1 MSAINVLPKNIADL
15 IAAGEVVERPA
26 SVVKE
31 LCENS
36 LDAGA
41 TNIVVEI
48 NNGGK
53 TYIRVTDNGRGIRRA
68 DVKKAFMSH
77 ATSKIN
83 TFADLDAIKTLG
95 FRGEALPSIAA
106 VSNTGVLTRT
116 EKENTGTR
124 FVIEGGQEKAF
135 DDAGCPSGTTISV
148 RNLFYNVPARMKFL
162 KKDVSEGN
170 AVASVCQR
178 LSISHPEIAVRFI
191 RDGKV
196 AFRTAGDGNLE
207 NVLASLFGREIRNTM
222 TKIEHTKGGISVNG
236 LVSLPH
242 HSKGSRAMQF
252 FFINGRTV
260 KSPLILSALEGAYKN
275 SIMTGKFPA
284 ATLFIEVPFEL
295 VDVNVHP
302 SKTEVRFQDDK
313 RVFDCVYYGV
323 KNAISEE
330 RSIKA
335 AFSPAA
341 AFIKPD
347 SYEKQLEMSAQQFSV
362 TKVYGAPATER
373 EDILRSPNP
382 RKIDKNEIE
391 IAIETPVLPIEIN
404 EKENTEDTSKI
415 DENPIDENSI
425 LKQDFSDLYIL
436 GEVYGV
442 YVLIKYK
449 DTFFIADK
457 HAAHERIIFN
467 SLKENKEGNMPQI
480 LLQSVMVTLSANE
493 YAAITENLPLLLDAG
508 YEITDFGEMSVAVK
522 TCPTSLVSEDI
533 GLVIS
538 EIASRLANGE
548 KEPIPEKLDWIYH
561 STACRAAVKS
571 GDKLSKDELYELMK
585 TVFSD
590 NNVRYCPHG
599 RPVVVEITKKELE
612 KLFMRT
618 G

>member
-31 LCENS
+31 LCENA

-53 TYIRVTDNGRGIRRA
+53 TYLRVTDNGKGIQKA

-77 ATSKIN
+77 ATSKIF
-83 TFADLDAIKTLG
+83 FASDLDSIKTLG

-106 VSNTGVLTRT
+106 VSNVDVLTRT
-116 EKENTGTR
+116 EKEHIGTR
-124 FVIEGGQEKAF
+124 FVIEGGEEKVF
-135 DDAGCPSGTTISV
+135 DDAGCPPGTTISV

-170 AVASVCQR
+170 AVGAVCQR
-178 LSISHPEIAVRFI
+178 LAISHPEIAIRFI

-196 AFRTAGDGNLE
+196 SFKTAGDGNLL
-207 NVLASLFGREIRNTM
+207 NVLASLFGKEIRNTM
-222 TKIEHTKGGISVNG
+222 TKVEYTAGGISVKG

-242 HSKGSRAMQF
+242 HSKGSRATQF
-252 FFINGRTV
+252 FFINGRTI
-260 KSPLILSALEGAYKN
+260 KSPIILSALEGAYKN
-275 SIMTGKFPA
+275 SITVGKFPA
-284 ATLFIEVPFEL
+284 AALFLEIPFEL

-323 KNAISEE
+323 KNAVSEE

-347 SYEKQLEMSAQQFSV
+347 TYDEQVKISSPQFSV
-362 TKVYGAPATER
+362 TKVYGAPVTEK
-373 EDILRSPNP
+373 ENVFENSVQIELTE
-382 RKIDKNEIE
+382 NEI
-391 IAIETPVLPIEIN
+391 PIEIN
-404 EKENTEDTSKI
+404 IEETAENTEQIVEK
-415 DENPIDENSI
+415 PIIE
-425 LKQDFSDLYIL
+425 KDFSDLYIL

-442 YVLIKYK
+442 YVLIKYN
-449 DTFFIADK
+449 DTFYIADK

-467 SLKENKEGNMPQI
+467 SLKNIQENMSQI
-480 LLQSVMVTLSANE
+480 LLQSVMVTLSAKE
-493 YAAITENLPLLLDAG
+493 YEAITENLPLLLKAG
-508 YEITDFGEMSVAVK
+508 YEITDFGEMSVVVK
-522 TCPTSLVSEDI
+522 SCPGSLLSEDI
-533 GLVIS
+533 EAVIS
-538 EIASRLANGE
+538 EIASRLSAGE

-571 GDKLSKDELYELMK
+571 GDRLSNAELYELMK

-590 NNVRYCPHG
+590 NSVRYCPHG
-599 RPVVVEITKKELE
+599 RPIVVEITKKELE
-612 KLFMRT
+612 KLFMRI

>member
-15 IAAGEVVERPA
+15 IAAGEVVERPS

-31 LCENS
+31 LCENA
-36 LDAGA
+36 LDADA
-41 TNIVVEI
+41 TSIVVEI

-53 TYIRVTDNGRGIRRA
+53 TYIRVTDNGRGIRKA

-77 ATSKIN
+77 ATSKISN
-83 TFADLDAIKTLG
+83 AADLDAIKTLG

-106 VSNTGVLTRT
+106 VSSVDVLTRT
-116 EKENTGTR
+116 GKEHIGAR
-124 FVIEGGQEKAF
+124 FVIEGGDEIVF
-135 DDAGCPSGTTISV
+135 DDAGCPPGTTVSV

-170 AVASVCQR
+170 AVGAVCQK
-178 LSISHPEIAVRFI
+178 LAISHPEIAVRFI

-222 TKIEHTKGGISVNG
+222 TKVEYTAGGISVKG

-242 HSKGSRAMQF
+242 HSKGSRASQF
-252 FFINGRTV
+252 FFINGRTI
-260 KSPLILSALEGAYKN
+260 KSPVILSALEGAYKN
-275 SIMTGKFPA
+275 SITAGKFPA
-284 ATLFIEVPFEL
+284 AALFIEIPFEL

-335 AFSPAA
+335 SFSPAA

-347 SYEKQLEMSAQQFSV
+347 TYEEQVKMGASQFTV
-362 TKVYGAPATER
+362 TKVYGAPVTKS
-373 EDILRSPNP
+373 EDILESPNSKEP
-382 RKIDKNEIE
+382 IQNEM
-391 IAIETPVLPIEIN
+391 PIEIN
-404 EKENTEDTSKI
+404 IEETSADTVQI
-415 DENPIDENSI
+415 DENPIIER
-425 LKQDFSDLYIL
+425 DFSDLHIL

-442 YVLIKYK
+442 YVLIKYG
-449 DTFFIADK
+449 DAFFIADK

-467 SLKENKEGNMPQI
+467 SLKESKQDKMSQI
-480 LLQSVMVTLSANE
+480 LMQSVMVTLSGE
-493 YAAITENLPLLLDAG
+493 EHAAITENLPLLLDAG

-522 TCPTSLVSEDI
+522 SCPSSLLSEDI
-533 GLVIS
+533 ESVIS
-538 EIASRLANGE
+538 EIASRLAAGE

-571 GDKLSKDELYELMK
+571 GDRLGDAELYELMK
-585 TVFSD
+585 KVFSD
-590 NNVRYCPHG
+590 NSVRYCPHG
-599 RPVVVEITKKELE
+599 RPVVVEITRKELE

>member
-31 LCENS
+31 LCENA

-41 TNIVVEI
+41 ASIVVEI

-53 TYIRVTDNGRGIRRA
+53 TYIRVTDNGKGIRKT

-77 ATSKIN
+77 ATSKISN
-83 TFADLDAIKTLG
+83 EADLDAIKTLG

-106 VSNTGVLTRT
+106 VSSVDVLTRT
-116 EKENTGTR
+116 ESEHIGTR
-124 FVIEGGQEKAF
+124 FVIEGGKEKVF
-135 DDAGCPSGTTISV
+135 DDAGCPFGTTVSV

-170 AVASVCQR
+170 AVGAVCQK
-178 LSISHPEIAVRFI
+178 LAISHPEIAVRFI

-196 AFRTAGDGNLE
+196 AFRTAGDGNLL
-207 NVLASLFGREIRNTM
+207 NVLASLFGREIRDTM
-222 TKIEHTKGGISVNG
+222 TKAEYTAGGISVKG

-242 HSKGSRAMQF
+242 RSKGSRASQF
-252 FFINGRTV
+252 FFINGRMI
-260 KSPLILSALEGAYKN
+260 KSPIILSALEGAYKN
-275 SIMTGKFPA
+275 SITAGKFPA
-284 ATLFIEVPFEL
+284 AALFIEIPFEL

-335 AFSPAA
+335 SFSPAA

-347 SYEKQLEMSAQQFSV
+347 MYEEQIKMDASQFTV
-362 TKVYGAPATER
+362 TKVYGAPVTQS
-373 EDILRSPNP
+373 EDILESPSP
-382 RKIDKNEIE
+382 KEPAQNEIPVK
-391 IAIETPVLPIEIN
+391 INIEEATA
-404 EKENTEDTSKI
+404 NTVQ
-415 DENPIDENSI
+415 IDENSI
-425 LKQDFSDLYIL
+425 IERDVSDLHIL

-442 YVLIKYK
+442 YVLIKYN
-449 DTFFIADK
+449 DTFYIADK

-467 SLKENKEGNMPQI
+467 SLKENKQDKMSQI
-480 LLQSVMVTLSANE
+480 LIQSVMVTLSGE
-493 YAAITENLPLLLDAG
+493 EHAAIMDNLPLLLDAG
-508 YEITDFGEMSVAVK
+508 YEITDFGEMSIAVK
-522 TCPTSLVSEDI
+522 SCPGSLLSEDI
-533 GLVIS
+533 KSVIS
-538 EIASRLANGE
+538 EIASRLAAGE

-561 STACRAAVKS
+561 STACRAAVKA
-571 GDKLSKDELYELMK
+571 GDRLSNEELYELMK
-585 TVFSD
+585 IVFSD
-590 NNVRYCPHG
+590 NSVRYCPHG
-599 RPVVVEITKKELE
+599 RPIIVEITKKELE
-612 KLFMRT
+612 RLFMRT

>member
-31 LCENS
+31 LCENA

-53 TYIRVTDNGRGIRRA
+53 TYLRVTDNGKGIQKA

-77 ATSKIN
+77 ATSKIF
-83 TFADLDAIKTLG
+83 FASDLDSIKTLG

-106 VSNTGVLTRT
+106 VSNVDVLTRT
-116 EKENTGTR
+116 EKEHIGTR
-124 FVIEGGQEKAF
+124 FVIEGGEEKVF
-135 DDAGCPSGTTISV
+135 DDAGCPPGTTISV

-170 AVASVCQR
+170 AVGAVCQR
-178 LSISHPEIAVRFI
+178 LAISHPEIAIRFI

-196 AFRTAGDGNLE
+196 SFKTAGDGNLL
-207 NVLASLFGREIRNTM
+207 NVLASLFGKEIRNTM
-222 TKIEHTKGGISVNG
+222 TKVEYTAGGISVKG

-242 HSKGSRAMQF
+242 HSKGSRATQF
-252 FFINGRTV
+252 FFINGRTI
-260 KSPLILSALEGAYKN
+260 KSPIILSALEGAYKN
-275 SIMTGKFPA
+275 SITVGKFPA
-284 ATLFIEVPFEL
+284 AALFLEIPFEL

-323 KNAISEE
+323 KNAVSEE

-347 SYEKQLEMSAQQFSV
+347 TYDEQVKISSPQFSV
-362 TKVYGAPATER
+362 TKVYGAPVTEK
-373 EDILRSPNP
+373 ENVFENSVQIELTE
-382 RKIDKNEIE
+382 NEI
-391 IAIETPVLPIEIN
+391 PIEIN
-404 EKENTEDTSKI
+404 IEETAGNTEQIVEK
-415 DENPIDENSI
+415 PIIE
-425 LKQDFSDLYIL
+425 KDFSDLYVL

-442 YVLIKYK
+442 YVLIKYN
-449 DTFFIADK
+449 DTFYIADK

-467 SLKENKEGNMPQI
+467 SLKDIQENMSQI
-480 LLQSVMVTLSANE
+480 LLQSVMVTLSAKE
-493 YAAITENLPLLLDAG
+493 YEAITENLPLLLKAG
-508 YEITDFGEMSVAVK
+508 YEITDFGEMSVVVK
-522 TCPTSLVSEDI
+522 SCPSSLLSEDI
-533 GLVIS
+533 EAVIS
-538 EIASRLANGE
+538 EIASRLSAGE

-571 GDKLSKDELYELMK
+571 GDRLSNAELYELMK

-590 NNVRYCPHG
+590 NSVRYCPHG
-599 RPVVVEITKKELE
+599 RPIVVEITKKELE
-612 KLFMRT
+612 KLFMRI